1 MITLDGSEN
10 DDLNTE
16 GSEAYEIPSPEET
29 SELPVRKV
37 FIVTA
42 AQKKTRLLILIF
54 FITEKDVTI
63 SYTAN
68 TAVFSCNTKFISVI
82 SSLGITSSKMES
94 PEETSMEIKLSS
106 YYRHFT
112 VPVFTPTPSP

>member
-42 AQKKTRLLILIF
+42 AKKKNEATYSYF
-54 FITEKDVTI
+54 F
-63 SYTAN
+63 
-68 TAVFSCNTKFISVI
+68 
-82 SSLGITSSKMES
+82 L
-94 PEETSMEIKLSS
+94 
-106 YYRHFT
+106 
-112 VPVFTPTPSP
+112 